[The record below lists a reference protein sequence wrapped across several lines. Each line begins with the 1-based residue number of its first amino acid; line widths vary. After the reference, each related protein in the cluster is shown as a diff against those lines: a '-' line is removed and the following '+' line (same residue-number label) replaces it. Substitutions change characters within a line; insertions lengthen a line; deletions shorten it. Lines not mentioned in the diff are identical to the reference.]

1 MAAEMS
7 CLTGVDEDDK
17 DADPEINALTL
28 LQEPVRMAQDSA
40 CCTDSFGKPSL
51 KQNSVLDVLSNT
63 DMLSPVG
70 LGNGPSSHQATQAH
84 ELNNISTEKEEAKSI
99 TPLKTVQEIDT
110 AGIWGFDA
118 DSPENSLDPFS
129 STSDL
134 HWDPHKEF
142 MQFLWENHG
151 DSPGEEPKDEVS
163 SANSQRRRKRKM
175 DMVVMVDPSEDLY
188 PELSHKSSEELS
200 DAEDQVDS
208 IPVRKV
214 RNSRSFSPSQSSP
227 TGKVPTYPNGT
238 VKAIKEILYNAPAR
252 NSHENSIGH
261 GLSPLKGRL
270 TINSHSEEKP
280 SCYPCSK
287 CKLIF
292 KKEHHL
298 HRHMKSHVDSPN
310 ISPKPFICRECG
322 QSFRLSVSLIEHMSI
337 HKDKTARLTE
347 IKGGNEKKKE
357 EKKKLFCPQCAFVTN
372 CPNTFVQHAKTHEKD
387 KRKFRCDKC
396 SFRTLSETDLRRHNI
411 MQHTVITVRKQ
422 IQNDDDD
429 SEIFSCNICSYRA
442 FSKSVFKNHLL
453 RRHQQTLEENEAEQ
467 RSEKNAQPSKE
478 QHVPTTKASVEDAEI
493 TSKISIKN
501 QIPSKRACSP
511 SDSNDISDLF
521 KNSKIKRGL
530 KSQLTESK
538 LDKSINVLL
547 SRQRHGKKTPEQ
559 RKESN
564 NLRTSVLDSRGDT
577 DDSDQLPGT
586 LTIKVEDSASSPN
599 GHMMTSNA
607 AEIDQSTVRKSPSK
621 RKMSTPYRNTSDQAS
636 CFILPKHLP
645 SPKRM
650 NQEEEEEEEEEEEL
664 SDYQEKDIFQFNDT
678 DTDADSDLFDN
689 GIKKEKQNIIY
700 TYSRRMSMRGALQAS
715 KRLFEKIKTEE
726 QDQTD
731 PEIKEECI
739 ETEVFQETIDSH
751 QIPLSEDFTEDF
763 DLELEPGRKN
773 CPYCPAVFESG
784 VGLSNHVRGHLHRV
798 GLSYNARH
806 AVSPEQVA
814 SQDRRPRIRRKISAF
829 RRLKKALQLESESE
843 TVKSIHSCPLCGD
856 SFDNRTGQSNHIR
869 GHLKKLG
876 KSFATKNKSPLFLL
890 RELMRDKKEFQR
902 ALQILGKRRNHFQYG
917 ASPKVSNVD
926 RFTPSPIGI
935 PKSSSYPSVCADARA
950 LMPTFSLVEME
961 SEKKQ
966 LDTKLDVK
974 NSLSGTT
981 ALIGILKKRKCQE
994 DGRIKGSS
1002 HMSRNMLAVSSNN
1015 EHSSGSRLASSLP
1028 NSLCEKGEFN
1038 RKVCVHCNATFHSG
1052 VSLSNHLRA
1061 YTKRKRNALLEGN
1074 TFDCKA
1080 RRQRSRPGSKK
1091 KTLPLPQTPEEM
1103 YRLTCRFCDL
1113 VFQGPLSVQE
1123 DWIKHLQRH
1132 IMNTSVPH
1140 TGLSMVEV
1148 ALLPA
1153 DPPTLKTDQDSSLTA
1168 THAAS

>member
-17 DADPEINALTL
+17 DADREINALTL

-40 CCTDSFGKPSL
+40 CFTDSFGKPSL
-51 KQNSVLDVLSNT
+51 KQSSVLDVLSNT
-63 DMLSPVG
+63 DILSPVG

-84 ELNNISTEKEEAKSI
+84 ELNMSTEKEEAKSI
-99 TPLKTVQEIDT
+99 TPLKTVQQIDT
-110 AGIWGFDA
+110 AAIWGFDV
-118 DSPENSLDPFS
+118 DSPENSLDNFS

-151 DSPGEEPKDEVS
+151 DSPGEEPKDELP

-188 PELSHKSSEELS
+188 PDLSHKSSEELS
-200 DAEDQVDS
+200 DAEDQEDS
-208 IPVRKV
+208 IPVRQV
-214 RNSRSFSPSQSSP
+214 RKSRKFSQSQSSP
-227 TGKVPTYPNGT
+227 TGKVSTYPNGT

-261 GLSPLKGRL
+261 GLSPLKGSL
-270 TINSHSEEKP
+270 TMNSHSEEKP

-337 HKDKTARLTE
+337 HKEKTARLTE
-347 IKGGNEKKKE
+347 EIKGANDKKKE
-357 EKKKLFCPQCAFVTN
+357 DKKKLFCPQCAFVTN

-422 IQNDDDD
+422 IQNDDD

-442 FSKSVFKNHLL
+442 FNKSIFKNHLL
-453 RRHQQTLEENEAEQ
+453 RRHQQTLEENEVDQLIDKIE
-467 RSEKNAQPSKE
+467 QPSKE
-478 QHVPTTKASVEDAEI
+478 QHVPTTHTSVEDAEI

-511 SDSNDISDLF
+511 SDTNDISDLF
-521 KNSKIKRGL
+521 KNSKIKRSF

-547 SRQRHGKKTPEQ
+547 SRQKHGKKTPEQ

-564 NLRTSVLDSRGDT
+564 HLRSSVQDSKVDSDG
-577 DDSDQLPGT
+577 SDQLPRT
-586 LTIKVEDSASSPN
+586 VTIKVEDSASSPN
-599 GHMMTSNA
+599 GHMMMTSNA
-607 AEIDQSTVRKSPSK
+607 AQIDQSPVRKSPSK
-621 RKMSTPYRNTSDQAS
+621 RKMSTPYRNTSEQDS
-636 CFILPKHLP
+636 CFILPKPLP
-645 SPKRM
+645 SPKKM
-650 NQEEEEEEEEEEEL
+650 NQEDEEGEEEGGGEEEV
-664 SDYQEKDIFQFNDT
+664 SDYKEKDIFQFS
-678 DTDADSDLFDN
+678 DTDADTDIFDN

-726 QDQTD
+726 QDQTI

-739 ETEVFQETIDSH
+739 ETEVFQETNDLH
-751 QIPLSEDFTEDF
+751 QIPLSDDFAEDF
-763 DLELEPGRKN
+763 DLELESDRKN

-806 AVSPEQVA
+806 VVSPEQVA
-814 SQDRRPRIRRKISAF
+814 SQDSRPRIRRKISAF
-829 RRLKKALQLESESE
+829 RRLKKALQVESESE
-843 TVKSIHSCPLCGD
+843 TLKSIHSCPLCGD

-902 ALQILGKRRNHFQYG
+902 AIQMLGKRRNHFQYG
-917 ASPKVSNVD
+917 ASPKVSND
-926 RFTPSPIGI
+926 DSFTSPPIGF
-935 PKSSSYPSVCADARA
+935 PKSNYFPNSCADAGP
-950 LMPTFSLVEME
+950 LTPTFSFMEME

-966 LDTKLDVK
+966 PETKLDVK

-994 DGRIKGSS
+994 DGRIKGSA
-1002 HMSRNMLAVSSNN
+1002 HMSRNVFAVSSNC
-1015 EHSSGSRLASSLP
+1015 EHSSGSRVASSLP
-1028 NSLCEKGEFN
+1028 KSVCEKGEFN
-1038 RKVCVHCNATFHSG
+1038 RKMCLHCNATFHSG

-1091 KTLPLPQTPEEM
+1091 KTLPLPQSPEEM

-1148 ALLPA
+1148 PSLP
-1153 DPPTLKTDQDSSLTA
+1153 LKTDQDSSPTVV
-1168 THAAS
+1168 THATS